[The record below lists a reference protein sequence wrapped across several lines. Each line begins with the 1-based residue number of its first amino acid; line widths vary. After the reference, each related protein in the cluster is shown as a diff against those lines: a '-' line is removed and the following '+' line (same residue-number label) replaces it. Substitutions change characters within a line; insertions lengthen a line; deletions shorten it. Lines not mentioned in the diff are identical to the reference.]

1 VEIRVKW
8 LRGNDLIGKLAEGK
22 VFAKEG
28 ELVERVVAEADGA
41 GFLDGEGGEAAGLGV
56 EGLDGAGGDFHGARG
71 FGEAGEGLDGGEAG
85 GDALVEDGG
94 DGGAEAGGVPIVG
107 GVVAD
112 EGVLDGVGGE
122 EAVGQFGDAVLEGA
136 GVLGGE
142 HDGVFGVA
150 AVFEGVHAGAVFALG
165 GFGAAGEAAVAAGL
179 FGAGEVVFGHVDGS
193 LSEAGPADR
202 RRIARIGAARG
213 GFSAICRKWLDLK
226 RRFCGGGGQ
235 SLSSPTAPDML
246 APRRSWPRCS
256 PRLTGDE
263 RRQRFGTQA

>member
-1 VEIRVKW
+1 VEIGVKW
-8 LRGNDLIGKLAEGK
+8 LRGNGLVGRLAEGELS
-22 VFAKEG
+22 AQEG
-28 ELVERVVAEADGA
+28 ELAEGVVAEADGA
-41 GFLDGEGGEAAGLGV
+41 GFLNGEGGEAAGLGV
-56 EGLDGAGGDFHGARG
+56 EGFDGGGGGFHKVRG

-112 EGVLDGVGGE
+112 EGVLDGVGGKK
-122 EAVGQFGDAVLEGA
+122 AAGQFGDAVLEGA
-136 GVLGGE
+136 GVFGGE